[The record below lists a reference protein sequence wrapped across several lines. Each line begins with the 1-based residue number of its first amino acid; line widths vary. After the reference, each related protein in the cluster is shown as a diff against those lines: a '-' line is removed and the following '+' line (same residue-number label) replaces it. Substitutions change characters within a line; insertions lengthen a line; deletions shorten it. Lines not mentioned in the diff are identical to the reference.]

1 MVEEKSE
8 GDGVVGTLGNGL
20 RPKSPECLKVL
31 TDE

>member
-8 GDGVVGTLGNGL
+8 GERVMGALGNGF
-20 RPKSPECLKVL
+20 RPKSPQCLKVL